1 MKMNMMRNGPDE
13 DYDVKSVVDS
23 GPDEWH
29 VFSDTELEEE
39 ITASAAT
46 KHHPDQLFSPQQ
58 PNSRLLQ
65 GGLSAHMQICLK
77 NRKRMDWL
85 LVT

>member
-1 MKMNMMRNGPDE
+1 MKRNTVRNGSDE
-13 DYDVKSVVDS
+13 DYDINSVVDS
-23 GPDEWH
+23 GSDEWH
-29 VFSDTELEEE
+29 VIADTELKEE

-46 KHHPDQLFSPQQ
+46 IQTSYFSPQQ

-65 GGLSAHMQICLK
+65 GHVSVHTQIRRK

>member
-1 MKMNMMRNGPDE
+1 MDMEELMRNGSDE
-13 DYDVKSVVDS
+13 ESDVKSVVDS

-29 VFSDTELEEE
+29 VFADTELEEE

-46 KHHPDQLFSPQQ
+46 KHRPDQPFSPQQ

-65 GGLSAHMQICLK
+65 GGLSAHTRIRQK
-77 NRKRMDWL
+77 NRKRMD
-85 LVT
+85 